1 MRLIFQCLFLL
12 FITSQVQASPTI
24 IPETPLLCSQFV
36 EGSEKSW
43 NCLRD
48 SFNNALSQ
56 ADYKKVSDWLEQK
69 HMKRILTEAEAS
81 YLLGILVCEAKSS
94 AEFKKLNKSGLELE
108 GGITLQPENR
118 QLFIKIIEQLLS
130 LGASFESM
138 PSQRLVTNLFC
149 VVNNRDSEMLDY
161 VLTRMNAESKDL
173 NGCFYEGADPSY
185 VPLFKAIEND
195 DLESARVL
203 NQHGAS
209 LDYRELDTTPLIHAL
224 KLKKFSM
231 VEWLLDM
238 GASVYETDD
247 GKCTGKLPIA
257 YAREVPAT
265 FYEREVLI
273 VRIES
278 SMQISP
284 NPCKKKG

>member
-1 MRLIFQCLFLL
+1 MRLIFQFLL
-12 FITSQVQASPTI
+12 FITLQVQAFSTI
-24 IPETPLLCSQFV
+24 TPETPALCSQFV
-36 EGSEKSW
+36 DGSEKSW
-43 NCLRD
+43 NCLRG
-48 SFNNALSQ
+48 SFSNAVSQ
-56 ADYKKVSDWLEQK
+56 ADYKKVYDWLEQK
-69 HMKRILTEAEAS
+69 HIKRILTEDEAS

-94 AEFKKLNKSGLELE
+94 TEVKNLNKSGLELE
-108 GGITLQPENR
+108 GGITLQPEHR

-130 LGASFESM
+130 LGASFDSM
-138 PSQRLVTNLFC
+138 PSQQLVTNLFC

-173 NGCFYEGADPSY
+173 NGCLYEGTDPSY
-185 VPLFKAIEND
+185 VPLFRAIEND
-195 DLESARVL
+195 DLKSANVL
-203 NQHGAS
+203 LQHGAS

-224 KLKKFSM
+224 KLRKFSM
-231 VEWLLDM
+231 IEWLLDM

-265 FYEREVLI
+265 SYEREVLI

-278 SMQISP
+278 LMSILP
-284 NPCKKKG
+284 NPCKKN